1 MARHSFR
8 TRRNESP
15 PSTNLVYGLNPVR
28 EVVACAPRMIAAL
41 YVVRGLRAAEGLV
54 AEARR
59 HGIAV
64 EFLELDT
71 LERMSAGGHHQGVAA
86 RTRPFEFQAFEDIM
100 EVAPRLVVILDGITD
115 PQNAGAI
122 IRSAEVLGAGAMV
135 LPKDRSA
142 AISSAVLRASSGA
155 AVHLPVAQVVNV
167 ARGLEQMKAA
177 GYWIVGLDA
186 AGPSRFRELPVFAR
200 VAIVIG
206 GEGKGIRPLVAQACD
221 FMVAIP
227 VRGRVASL
235 NAAAAAA
242 IAIYE
247 LADKAGGGGGDPTD
261 GTGPVPEAR

>member
-1 MARHSFR
+1 MPRHTFR
-8 TRRNESP
+8 SRRNESTP
-15 PSTNLVYGLNPVR
+15 ATNLVYGLNPVR
-28 EVVACAPRMIAAL
+28 EVVARLPRMIATL
-41 YVVRGLRAAEGLV
+41 YVARGLRAAEGLV

-59 HGIAV
+59 HGIPV
-64 EFLELDT
+64 EILEPDS
-71 LERMSAGGHHQGVAA
+71 LERMCAGGHHQGVVA
-86 RTRPFEFQAFEDIM
+86 RTMPFEFQAFEDIM
-100 EVAPRLVVILDGITD
+100 EAAPRLVVILDGITD
-115 PQNAGAI
+115 PQNVGAI
-122 IRSAEVLGAGAMV
+122 IRSAEVLGAGALV

-142 AISSAVLRASSGA
+142 AISSTVLRASSGA

-186 AGPSRFRELPVFAR
+186 AGTSRFRALPGFER
-200 VAIVIG
+200 MAIVIG

-247 LADKAGGGGGDPTD
+247 LADKAGGGGGDSS
-261 GTGPVPEAR
+261 GPSGPEPEPG